1 MQTQW
6 LARLAGVGIGL
17 LIGEGVLKFV
27 AGFLTAPILRD
38 IAVLIHSGAIVLLI
52 VSVMGFVYLYLKG
65 ALQ

>member
-17 LIGEGVLKFV
+17 LIGEGILKFV
-27 AGFLTAPILRD
+27 AGFLAAPILRD
-38 IAVLIHSGAIVLLI
+38 IVALIHSGAIVLLL
-52 VSVMGFVYLYLKG
+52 VSVMGFIYLYLKG